1 MLIPCLLSTVS
12 PAAETPCA
20 LDEHLAG
27 VALGQKESLSRLYLS
42 TRDAVYG
49 FALSLLKNPHD
60 AEDVLQD
67 AYLAVWNSAPGY
79 RSQGKPMAWLLTIVR
94 NLCLQKLR
102 ERQRQSDLPQ
112 ESWESW
118 LRDKEGMTAEDKAV
132 LAECMA
138 RLTDEERHIVVLH
151 AVGGLRHRETAV
163 LLGLP
168 LSTVLSKYARALKK
182 LKEHL

>member
-1 MLIPCLLSTVS
+1 MLLFRL
-12 PAAETPCA
+12 AAEQERPANDFDRMEEDLRLIAAGDSEA
-20 LDEHLAG
+20 L
-27 VALGQKESLSRLYLS
+27 VALYERTYA
-42 TRDAVYG
+42 AVYG
-49 FALSLLKNPHD
+49 FALSICRNVHD
-60 AEDVLQD
+60 AEDVLQET
-67 AYLAVWNSAPGY
+67 YLRVFESAGRY
-79 RSQGKPMAWLLTIVR
+79 RAQGKPMAWLLTIVR
-94 NLCLQKLR
+94 NLCMQKLR

-112 ESWESW
+112 ESWEPW

-182 LKEHL
+182 LKDHL

>member
-1 MLIPCLLSTVS
+1 MGAGDKEAAKYYTKYLLRISFVVSILWNLALLLIS
-12 PAAETPCA
+12 P
-20 LDEHLAG
+20 LFL
-27 VALGQKESLSRLYLS
+27 
-42 TRDAVYG
+42 YG

-67 AYLAVWNSAPGY
+67 AYLAVWNGAPGY

-102 ERQRQSDLPQ
+102 ERQRQSYLPQ
-112 ESWESW
+112 ESWEPW

-182 LKEHL
+182 LKDHL

>member
-1 MLIPCLLSTVS
+1 MLLFRL
-12 PAAETPCA
+12 AAEQERPANDFDRMEEDLRLIAAGDSEA
-20 LDEHLAG
+20 L
-27 VALGQKESLSRLYLS
+27 VALYERTYA
-42 TRDAVYG
+42 AVYG
-49 FALSLLKNPHD
+49 FALSICRNVHD
-60 AEDVLQD
+60 AEDVLQET
-67 AYLAVWNSAPGY
+67 YLRVFESAGRY
-79 RSQGKPMAWLLTIVR
+79 RAQGKPMAWLLTIVR

-112 ESWESW
+112 ESWEPW

>member
-79 RSQGKPMAWLLTIVR
+79 RSQGKPMA
-94 NLCLQKLR
+94 
-102 ERQRQSDLPQ
+102 
-112 ESWESW
+112 
-118 LRDKEGMTAEDKAV
+118 
-132 LAECMA
+132 
-138 RLTDEERHIVVLH
+138 
-151 AVGGLRHRETAV
+151 
-163 LLGLP
+163 
-168 LSTVLSKYARALKK
+168 
-182 LKEHL
+182 

>member
-1 MLIPCLLSTVS
+1 
-12 PAAETPCA
+12 
-20 LDEHLAG
+20 
-27 VALGQKESLSRLYLS
+27 
-42 TRDAVYG
+42 
-49 FALSLLKNPHD
+49 
-60 AEDVLQD
+60 
-67 AYLAVWNSAPGY
+67 
-79 RSQGKPMAWLLTIVR
+79 MAWLLTIVR

-112 ESWESW
+112 ESWEPW